1 MLDLLVRA
9 GTLLDGTGAPRRG
22 ADVGVREGRV
32 VAVAPAGRLDEPAR
46 RTLDAGGLFV
56 APGFVDIHTHYDAQ
70 LLWDATASPSPLHG
84 VTTVVGGNCGFS
96 IAPLV
101 PEGADYLMR
110 MLARVEGIPLE
121 ALEAGVDWTW
131 RAFGD
136 YLDRLEGRLL
146 VNAGFLVGHSALR
159 RAVMG
164 EAAVEGAATPDHVD
178 AMARLL
184 GESLDAGGLGFSSS
198 HAPTHHDGEGR
209 PVPSRAAGR
218 EELLALCAEVG
229 RHPGTTLEFIPTVG
243 PFADEHVALMT
254 DMSRTADRPL
264 NWNVLVVNARRPAL
278 HEAQLA
284 ASDRAAERGGR
295 LVALTPPLAMNVRLN
310 FTSGMVL
317 DALPGW
323 APLFGLP
330 LAERAAALRS
340 PEWRA
345 RLAEGAANAQAG
357 PLKAIARFERM
368 RVAETFR
375 PENAPARGRTLGE
388 LAREQGT
395 TPLEVMLDLAVS
407 DELKTSFSPALPP
420 EDRETWA
427 ARAAVWRD
435 PRALPGASDAGAH
448 LDMIATFAYTTVLLG
463 HGVRE
468 NQALSWEEAVRLL
481 TSAPADLYGLRERGR
496 VAPGA
501 WADLVLFDPDRIGP
515 GPVHTRADLPA
526 GASRLYAEAEGIE
539 RVLVAGEEVVAE
551 GCFGEPRPGR
561 VLRSGR
567 DTVTVSARGGPA

>member
-1 MLDLLVRA
+1 VLDLLVRG

-46 RTLDAGGLFV
+46 RT
-56 APGFVDIHTHYDAQ
+56 
-70 LLWDATASPSPLHG
+70 
-84 VTTVVGGNCGFS
+84 
-96 IAPLV
+96 
-101 PEGADYLMR
+101 
-110 MLARVEGIPLE
+110 
-121 ALEAGVDWTW
+121 
-131 RAFGD
+131 
-136 YLDRLEGRLL
+136 
-146 VNAGFLVGHSALR
+146 
-159 RAVMG
+159 
-164 EAAVEGAATPDHVD
+164 
-178 AMARLL
+178 
-184 GESLDAGGLGFSSS
+184 LDAGGLGFSSS

-330 LAERAAALRS
+330 LAERAESLRS

-345 RLAEGAANAQAG
+345 RLAEGAANSQAG

-368 RVAETFR
+368 LVAETFR
-375 PENAPARGRTLGE
+375 PENAPARGRTLGG

-395 TPLEVMLDLAVS
+395 TPLEAMLDLALS
-407 DELKTSFSPALPP
+407 DEIRTSFSPALPP

-448 LDMIATFAYTTVLLG
+448 LDMIDTFAYTTVLLG
-463 HGVRE
+463 LGVRE
-468 NQALSWEEAVRLL
+468 NEALSWEEAVRLL
-481 TSAPADLYGLRERGR
+481 TSAPADLYGLRDRGR